1 MAPKT
6 KAWRAKP
13 AMPYRPPGRTCAL
26 RARTAR
32 LLRRL
37 LAVEGLSLR
46 ACTVS
51 FVSFV
56 ISKTLWQSCVR

>member
-1 MAPKT
+1 MACE
-6 KAWRAKP
+6 ARH
-13 AMPYRPPGRTCAL
+13 AL
-26 RARTAR
+26 QASGPDVRFARTHGPP
-32 LLRRL
+32 LRRL